1 MINHKR
7 KCLFIHVPK
16 VAGQS
21 IESFFLDDQGLTWE
35 QRAPL
40 LLRPNSDPT
49 LGPPRLAHL
58 ALVEYLTCGHI
69 SKELFDS
76 YFKFAFVRNPW
87 DRAVSLYH
95 YITDGRYSFNEFT
108 RRHLTNSE
116 SPLKYFTKPQ
126 SHYIFDPYNRVKVD
140 FIGRFEN
147 LEADFACIKAK
158 LGMEDMPLR
167 HVNKSN
173 TRAHSRQSRSYRDE
187 YDLES
192 REIISSLFK
201 IDIEAFGY
209 EF

>member
-7 KCLFIHVPK
+7 KCLFVHIPK

-21 IESFFLDDQGLTWE
+21 IESFFLDDQDLTWE

-40 LLRPNSDPT
+40 LLKPNSDPT

-69 SKELFDS
+69 SRELFDS
-76 YFKFAFVRNPW
+76 YFKFTFVRNPW
-87 DRAVSLYH
+87 DRAVSLYY
-95 YITDGRYSFNEFT
+95 YITNGCCSFNEFI
-108 RRHLTNSE
+108 RLHLTNPE
-116 SPLKYFTKPQ
+116 SPLNYFTKPQ

-147 LEADFACIKAK
+147 LEVDFSYIKDQ
-158 LGMEDMPLR
+158 LSMNDMPLR

-173 TRAHSRQSRSYRDE
+173 ARAHSQRSRSYRDE

-192 REIISSLFK
+192 REIINSLFK

>member
-7 KCLFIHVPK
+7 KCIFVHIPK

-21 IESFFLDDQGLTWE
+21 IESFFLDDQDLTWE

-40 LLRPNSDPT
+40 LLKPNSDPT

-69 SKELFDS
+69 SRELFDS
-76 YFKFAFVRNPW
+76 YFKFTFVRNPW
-87 DRAVSLYH
+87 DRAVSLYY
-95 YITDGRYSFNEFT
+95 YITNGCCSFKEFI
-108 RRHLTNSE
+108 RLHLTNSE
-116 SPLKYFTKPQ
+116 SPLNYFTKPQ
-126 SHYIFDPYNRVKVD
+126 SYYIFDPYNRVKVD

-147 LEADFACIKAK
+147 LEVDFSCIKDQ
-158 LGMEDMPLR
+158 LGMNDMPLR

-173 TRAHSRQSRSYRDE
+173 ARAHSQRPRSYRDE

-192 REIISSLFK
+192 REIITSLFK